1 MEKIKAEN
9 QQEKEGDFSDKI
21 NQLKNKFGGK

>member
-9 QQEKEGDFSDKI
+9 QQEKEGDLSAKI
-21 NQLKNKFGGK
+21 NELKNKFGGK